1 MPWNVHQQCRG
12 QRLCQHLHHSGTVP
26 EGQDNHQKA
35 IKHRSATR
43 CILAQGHAWFFFVF
57 IRLLI
62 IQNWKI
68 TLQLSYKK
76 KKNKENKGGLGLKK
90 YHSPSQQ
97 PHQDGWIILQNYI
110 SFLSKQAH
118 QQEFKLQTWL
128 IQSTTITERMTSSYN
143 GHV

>member
-1 MPWNVHQQCRG
+1 
-12 QRLCQHLHHSGTVP
+12 
-26 EGQDNHQKA
+26 
-35 IKHRSATR
+35 
-43 CILAQGHAWFFFVF
+43 
-57 IRLLI
+57 LLI

-110 SFLSKQAH
+110 TFLSKQAH
-118 QQEFKLQTWL
+118 QQEFKLQATMAMSSGK
-128 IQSTTITERMTSSYN
+128 IQDVLQRCIYHAQNKRNKLTQYYKDKIWMEKMN
-143 GHV
+143 KNLKI

>member
-1 MPWNVHQQCRG
+1 
-12 QRLCQHLHHSGTVP
+12 
-26 EGQDNHQKA
+26 
-35 IKHRSATR
+35 
-43 CILAQGHAWFFFVF
+43 
-57 IRLLI
+57 
-62 IQNWKI
+62 
-68 TLQLSYKK
+68 
-76 KKNKENKGGLGLKK
+76 LGLKK

-110 SFLSKQAH
+110 TFLSKQAH